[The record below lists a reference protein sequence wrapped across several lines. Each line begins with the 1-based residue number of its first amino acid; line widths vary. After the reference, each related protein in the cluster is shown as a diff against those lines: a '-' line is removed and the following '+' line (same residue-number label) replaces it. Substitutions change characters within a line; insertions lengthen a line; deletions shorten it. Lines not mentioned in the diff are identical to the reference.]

1 MNIPA
6 KCHFCPV
13 CDGHGCTGELPG
25 MGGAFESANFQAN
38 CAAWVRYAHLVDED
52 SPAAAMRLAP
62 ITGSVENIGFSNEAP
77 FYRAI
82 IDAALC
88 ADVALSIGDG
98 VPDEKLRYG
107 IEALE
112 AAGAAGAVFCKPYP
126 NERILER
133 FDWAREQA
141 EFLGVDIDSY
151 NILTMRNRVQL
162 EKKDASSLR
171 LLARAAQRPF
181 AIKGVFTL
189 EDLELVRELKPD
201 VVVVSN
207 HGGRIETRRGSTAD
221 FLAEHGSVLAR
232 FCGEVWVD
240 GGIRSGRDRQIAR
253 ALGAREVLIGRPFIT
268 ALLKDGLQGIRH
280 AVQGLFAVPEHSQAA
295 NREARVKD
303 A

>member
-1 MNIPA
+1 MNIQA

-38 CAAWVRYAHLVDED
+38 CAAWVNYAHLVNED
-52 SPAAAMRLAP
+52 SPAADMRLAP
-62 ITGSVENIGFSNEAP
+62 ITGSVENIGFGSEAP

-88 ADVALSIGDG
+88 ADVALAIGDG

-112 AAGAAGAVFCKPYP
+112 AAGARGAVFCKPYP

-141 EFLGVDIDSY
+141 EYLGVDIDSY

-162 EKKDASSLR
+162 EKKDAYSLR
-171 LLARAAQRPF
+171 VLAKAAQRPF

-207 HGGRIETRRGSTAD
+207 HGGRIETRRGATAD
-221 FLAEHGSVLAR
+221 FLAEHGAMLAR
-232 FCGEVWVD
+232 HCGEIWVD
-240 GGIRSGRDRQIAR
+240 GGIRFARDRQIAR
-253 ALGAREVLIGRPFIT
+253 ALGAKEVLIGRPFIT

-280 AVQGLFAVPEHSQAA
+280 AVQATFAICEPAETGKQGLRAK
-295 NREARVKD
+295 EA
-303 A
+303 